1 MGVTEDIADELAKKA
16 IDLEKRLGDETIV
29 DKTSEILG
37 ATSPTT
43 QEAYLT
49 SIRVRRAEARARDYL
64 DKLEKSASS

>member
-1 MGVTEDIADELAKKA
+1 MGVTEDIADELAKQA

-37 ATSPTT
+37 ATSTTT

-64 DKLEKSASS
+64 DKLEKSAGS